1 MAKKIVFVHLFF
13 GGIAFGIYHYHL
25 EGPDLVWNMFLA
37 LVALDFS
44 LVSYYISKKVV
55 RGLGAILWLFFY
67 PNTFY
72 MLTDIVHM
80 QFTSTVLWNKTSLIL
95 YMLYV
100 SSILFGVLCGIESV
114 KNIVLTFKLKNY
126 YLRLLFIGVLSFIS
140 SFAIHIGRY
149 ARLNS
154 WDIFTRPKTV
164 ISEILDVVSWDA
176 VHFVLG
182 FTFIQILC
190 LVFQIKLLKN
200 ERFFDRLYELFGN
213 CTKNDYY

>member
-1 MAKKIVFVHLFF
+1 MAKKIVFIHLFF
-13 GGIAFGIYHYHL
+13 GFIAFGIYHYHL

-190 LVFQIKLLKN
+190 LVFL
-200 ERFFDRLYELFGN
+200 DRENF
-213 CTKNDYY
+213 K

>member
-55 RGLGAILWLFFY
+55 RGLGAIMWLFFY

-190 LVFQIKLLKN
+190 LVFL
-200 ERFFDRLYELFGN
+200 DRENF
-213 CTKNDYY
+213 K

>member
-95 YMLYV
+95 YMLYM

-190 LVFQIKLLKN
+190 LVFL
-200 ERFFDRLYELFGN
+200 DRENF
-213 CTKNDYY
+213 K

>member
-44 LVSYYISKKVV
+44 FVSYYISKKVV

-190 LVFQIKLLKN
+190 LVFL
-200 ERFFDRLYELFGN
+200 DRENF
-213 CTKNDYY
+213 K

>member
-55 RGLGAILWLFFY
+55 RGLGAILRLFFY

-190 LVFQIKLLKN
+190 LVFL
-200 ERFFDRLYELFGN
+200 DRENF
-213 CTKNDYY
+213 K

>member
-164 ISEILDVVSWDA
+164 ISEILDVVSWDT

-190 LVFQIKLLKN
+190 LVFL
-200 ERFFDRLYELFGN
+200 DRENF
-213 CTKNDYY
+213 K

>member
-1 MAKKIVFVHLFF
+1 MAI
-13 GGIAFGIYHYHL
+13 
-25 EGPDLVWNMFLA
+25 
-37 LVALDFS
+37 
-44 LVSYYISKKVV
+44 
-55 RGLGAILWLFFY
+55 FY

-164 ISEILDVVSWDA
+164 MSAILDVVSWDA

-190 LVFQIKLLKN
+190 LVFL
-200 ERFFDRLYELFGN
+200 DRENF
-213 CTKNDYY
+213 K

>member
-1 MAKKIVFVHLFF
+1 MVKKIAIVHFFF
-13 GGIAFGIYHYHL
+13 GVISLGIYYYHL
-25 EGPDLVWNMFLA
+25 EGPDLIWNMFLA

-44 LVSYYISKKVV
+44 LIPYFIKNKVV
-55 RGLGAILWLFFY
+55 KVVAANLWLFFY

-80 QFTSTVLWNKTSLIL
+80 NFTSSVLWDKSSLIL

-114 KNIVLTFKLKNY
+114 KNIVVTFKVKNY
-126 YLRLLFIGVLSFIS
+126 YIRMFFIAVLSFVS

-154 WDIFTRPKTV
+154 WDIFTRPTV
-164 ISEILDVVSWDA
+164 VIKEILDVISWNSL
-176 VHFVLG
+176 HFVLG
-182 FTFIQILC
+182 FTFLQLLC
-190 LVFQIKLLKN
+190 LIFL
-200 ERFFDRLYELFGN
+200 DRENF
-213 CTKNDYY
+213 K

>member
-1 MAKKIVFVHLFF
+1 MVKKIAIIHFFF
-13 GGIAFGIYHYHL
+13 GVISLGIYYYHL
-25 EGPDLVWNMFLA
+25 EGPDLIWNMFLA

-44 LVSYYISKKVV
+44 LIPYFIKNKAVKVV
-55 RGLGAILWLFFY
+55 AAILWLFFY

-80 QFTSTVLWNKTSLIL
+80 NFTSSVLWDKSSLIL

-114 KNIVLTFKLKNY
+114 KNIVVTFKVKNY
-126 YLRLLFIGVLSFIS
+126 YIRMFFIAVLSFVS

-154 WDIFTRPKTV
+154 WDIFTRPTV
-164 ISEILDVVSWDA
+164 VIKEILDVISWNA
-176 VHFVLG
+176 LHFVLG
-182 FTFIQILC
+182 FTFLQLLC
-190 LVFQIKLLKN
+190 LIFL
-200 ERFFDRLYELFGN
+200 DRENF
-213 CTKNDYY
+213 K

>member
-1 MAKKIVFVHLFF
+1 MAKKIVFIHLFF
-13 GGIAFGIYHYHL
+13 GVIAFGIYHYHL

-55 RGLGAILWLFFY
+55 RGLEAILWLFFY

-190 LVFQIKLLKN
+190 LVFL
-200 ERFFDRLYELFGN
+200 DRENF
-213 CTKNDYY
+213 K

>member
-1 MAKKIVFVHLFF
+1 MVKKIAIVHFFF
-13 GGIAFGIYHYHL
+13 GVISLGIYYYHL
-25 EGPDLVWNMFLA
+25 EGPDLIWNMFLA

-44 LVSYYISKKVV
+44 LIPYFIKNKVV
-55 RGLGAILWLFFY
+55 KVVAAILWLFFY

-80 QFTSTVLWNKTSLIL
+80 NFTSSVLWDKSSLIL

-114 KNIVLTFKLKNY
+114 KNIVVTFKVKNY
-126 YLRLLFIGVLSFIS
+126 YIRMFFITVLSFVS

-154 WDIFTRPKTV
+154 WDIFTRPTV
-164 ISEILDVVSWDA
+164 VIKEILDVISWNA
-176 VHFVLG
+176 LHFVLG
-182 FTFIQILC
+182 FTFLQLLC
-190 LVFQIKLLKN
+190 LIFL
-200 ERFFDRLYELFGN
+200 DRENF
-213 CTKNDYY
+213 K

>member
-1 MAKKIVFVHLFF
+1 MVKKIAIVHFFF
-13 GGIAFGIYHYHL
+13 GVISLGIYYYHL
-25 EGPDLVWNMFLA
+25 EGPDLIWNMFLA

-44 LVSYYISKKVV
+44 LIPYFIKNKAVKVV
-55 RGLGAILWLFFY
+55 AAILWLFFY

-80 QFTSTVLWNKTSLIL
+80 NFTSSVLWDKSSLIL

-114 KNIVLTFKLKNY
+114 KNIVVTFKVKNY
-126 YLRLLFIGVLSFIS
+126 YIRMFFIAVLSFVS

-154 WDIFTRPKTV
+154 WDIFTRPTV
-164 ISEILDVVSWDA
+164 VIKEILDVIGWNA
-176 VHFVLG
+176 LHFVLG
-182 FTFIQILC
+182 FTFLQLLC
-190 LVFQIKLLKN
+190 LIFL
-200 ERFFDRLYELFGN
+200 DRENF
-213 CTKNDYY
+213 K

>member
-1 MAKKIVFVHLFF
+1 MVKKIAIIHFFF
-13 GGIAFGIYHYHL
+13 GVISLGIYYYHL
-25 EGPDLVWNMFLA
+25 EGPDLIWNMFLA

-44 LVSYYISKKVV
+44 LIPYFIKNKAVKVV
-55 RGLGAILWLFFY
+55 AAILWLFFY

-80 QFTSTVLWNKTSLIL
+80 NFTSSVLWDKSSLIL

-114 KNIVLTFKLKNY
+114 KNIVVTFKVKKY
-126 YLRLLFIGVLSFIS
+126 YIRMFFIAVLSFVS

-154 WDIFTRPKTV
+154 WDIFTRPTV
-164 ISEILDVVSWDA
+164 VIKEILDVISWNA
-176 VHFVLG
+176 LHFVLG
-182 FTFIQILC
+182 FTFLQLLC
-190 LVFQIKLLKN
+190 LIFL
-200 ERFFDRLYELFGN
+200 DRENF
-213 CTKNDYY
+213 K

>member
-126 YLRLLFIGVLSFIS
+126 YLRLLFIGVLSLIS

-164 ISEILDVVSWDA
+164 ISEIIDVVSWDA

-190 LVFQIKLLKN
+190 LVFL
-200 ERFFDRLYELFGN
+200 DRENF
-213 CTKNDYY
+213 K